1 MERKSSEECHVI
13 LLPYPGQGHINPMT
27 EFARRLVSRGIRAT
41 LVTTVFISNS
51 LKLGPTIGHVHHD
64 VISDGFDDSGR
75 YGKGRTL
82 PEYLEKAK
90 EVGSRSLSELI
101 EKYKSAPFG
110 QPVDCVVYEPF
121 LPWALDVAKE
131 HGLYA
136 APFFTQPCAV
146 DYVYYNVWAG
156 SLGLPVDGWPVEIP
170 GLPVME
176 AADAPSFL
184 VDPVSSKDFLGLLV
198 NQFSNAERAD
208 CFLINTFYEL
218 EKEVVDT
225 FSKICPILPIG
236 PTIPSN
242 YLTTKP
248 SMTENGKYGLD
259 LFEHDESIPI
269 KWLSNKPLSSVI
281 YVAFGSRASLTH
293 TQMEEL
299 ALGLKQ
305 TAHYFLW
312 VVRETEQAKLPKQF
326 LKSSGN
332 DNKGLVVKWSPQL
345 KILANKA
352 IGCFL
357 THCGWNSTIEALSL
371 GVPMVAMPIWSDQPA
386 NASFVEKVWKVGV
399 RVRVSEKNGVVGR
412 DEIERCIREVMDG
425 TGMAM
430 KKNATKWR
438 EAVVKAVGKGGSSFR
453 NIDDFV
459 AKITTHKK
467 TFETRMLI
475 G

>member
-1 MERKSSEECHVI
+1 METKSSKACHVI

-27 EFARRLVSRGIRAT
+27 EFARRLVSRGNIRAT
-41 LVTTVFISNS
+41 LVTTVFISDS
-51 LKLGPTIGHVHHD
+51 LKLGAMIDDSVHHD

-82 PEYLEKAK
+82 PEYLARAR

-101 EKYKSAPFG
+101 ERYKTASFG

-121 LPWALDVAKE
+121 LPWALDVAKD

-146 DYVYYNVWAG
+146 DYVYYNVSVG
-156 SLGLPVDGWPVEIP
+156 SLGLPVDGWPVELP
-170 GLPVME
+170 GLPVLE
-176 AADAPSFL
+176 AGDAPSFL

-198 NQFSNAERAD
+198 NQFSNTERAD

-225 FSKICPILPIG
+225 FSKICPVLPIG
-236 PTIPSN
+236 PTIPSK
-242 YLTTKP
+242 YLTANP
-248 SMTENGKYGLD
+248 SNEDDEYGLD
-259 LFEHDESIPI
+259 LFQHDKSVPM
-269 KWLSNKPLSSVI
+269 KWLSNKPPGSVV

-293 TQMEEL
+293 MQMEEL

-305 TAHYFLW
+305 TDHYFLW
-312 VVRETEQAKLPKQF
+312 VVRETEQAKLPNRF
-326 LKSSGN
+326 LETSG
-332 DNKGLVVKWSPQL
+332 DKGLVVKWSPQL
-345 KILANKA
+345 KILASKA

-371 GVPMVAMPIWSDQPA
+371 GVPMVGMPIWSDQPA
-386 NASFVEKVWKVGV
+386 NAFFVEKVWKVGV
-399 RVRVSEKNGVVGR
+399 RVRVSERNGVVGR
-412 DEIERCIREVMDG
+412 DEIERCVRGVMDSG
-425 TGMAM
+425 GMKM
-430 KKNATKWR
+430 KKNAIKWR
-438 EAVVKAVGKGGSSFR
+438 EAVVKAVGEGGSSFR

-459 AKITTHKK
+459 TKVITHKNM
-467 TFETRMLI
+467 FEIGMLDI
-475 G
+475 